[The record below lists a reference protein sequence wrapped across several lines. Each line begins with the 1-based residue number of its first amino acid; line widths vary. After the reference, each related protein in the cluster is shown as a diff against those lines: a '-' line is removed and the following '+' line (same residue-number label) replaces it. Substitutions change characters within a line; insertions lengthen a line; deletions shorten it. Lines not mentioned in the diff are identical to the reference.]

1 MPIYTKTGD
10 TGSTSLFGGKRVLKC
25 EELVDVYGSMDELNS
40 WIGKV
45 ASDFE
50 APDVQMFL
58 SSIQSDLFTIGSN
71 LVAWKADLKEL
82 PRRVGEMEER
92 IDVLDDTLPKLTNFI
107 LPGGTKL
114 ASEIHLARAVC
125 RRVERQTVALGQKQ
139 PVDARILIYLNR
151 LSDLFFMLARFIN
164 HEAGIVEVT
173 WSGIDR
179 NAKKK

>member
-1 MPIYTKTGD
+1 MPIYTRTGD

-25 EELVDVYGSMDELNS
+25 EELVDVYGSVDELNS
-40 WIGKV
+40 WIGRV
-45 ASDFE
+45 ASE
-50 APDVQMFL
+50 IQSSDVQSFL
-58 SSIQSDLFTIGSN
+58 SAIQADLFTIGSH
-71 LVAWKADLKEL
+71 LAGWQVEVDEL
-82 PRRVGEMEER
+82 PKRVTEMEER

-139 PVDARILIYLNR
+139 KVDPRILVYLNR
-151 LSDLFFMLARFIN
+151 LSDLLFMLARFIN
-164 HEAGIVEVT
+164 QQEGVVEVT

-179 NAKKK
+179 AAQKK